1 MKVLIEN
8 RQKPTKISQQKIK
21 RDSAVL
27 LRLLGLKDAELS
39 ILLVD
44 DSRMRG
50 LNHKYRGI
58 DRTTDVLSFPQIS
71 EKWKVGSEKLNKR
84 KKMIKPSTSHFLFPT
99 SHFLLGDVVINL
111 QAAKRQA
118 PEHGLSF
125 NEELRWLLVHGVL
138 HLIGYDHERSK
149 YAERKMR
156 TKERELLD
164 YLRKDRNNAC
174 KTHNPVP

>member
-1 MKVLIEN
+1 MNILIKN
-8 RQKPTKISQQKIK
+8 RQKPTKINQQKIK
-21 RDSAVL
+21 RDSAAL

-39 ILLVD
+39 LLLVD
-44 DSRMRG
+44 DSRMKE

-58 DRTTDVLSFPQIS
+58 DRTTDVLSFPQMS
-71 EKWKVGSEKLNKR
+71 YSVKR
-84 KKMIKPSTSHFLFPT
+84 KALSVKSFNDINAQRTT
-99 SHFLLGDVVINL
+99 LLGDVVINL
-111 QAAKRQA
+111 QAVKRQA

-156 TKERELLD
+156 SKERELLG
-164 YLRKDRNNAC
+164 YLGRSKN
-174 KTHNPVP
+174 

>member
-1 MKVLIEN
+1 
-8 RQKPTKISQQKIK
+8 
-21 RDSAVL
+21 
-27 LRLLGLKDAELS
+27 
-39 ILLVD
+39 
-44 DSRMRG
+44 MRR

-58 DRTTDVLSFPQIS
+58 DRTTDVLSFPQQNS
-71 EKWKVGSEKLNKR
+71 YELKNKR
-84 KKMIKPSTSHFLFPT
+84 ESLDSSLVARHLPLP
-99 SHFLLGDVVINL
+99 LGDVVINL

-156 TKERELLD
+156 SKEKELLG
-164 YLRKDRNNAC
+164 YLGRSKN
-174 KTHNPVP
+174 

>member
-1 MKVLIEN
+1 M
-8 RQKPTKISQQKIK
+8 
-21 RDSAVL
+21 

-39 ILLVD
+39 LLLVD
-44 DSRMRG
+44 DGRMKE

-58 DRTTDVLSFPQIS
+58 DRATDVLSFPQIQ
-71 EKWKVGSEKLNKR
+71 NKIQDTR
-84 KKMIKPSTSHFLFPT
+84 FRIQDKKNRASCIVHRASLASLV
-99 SHFLLGDVVINL
+99 LGDVVINL
-111 QAAKRQA
+111 QAVKRQA

-156 TKERELLD
+156 SKERELLG
-164 YLRKDRNNAC
+164 YLGRSKN
-174 KTHNPVP
+174 

>member
-1 MKVLIEN
+1 M
-8 RQKPTKISQQKIK
+8 
-21 RDSAVL
+21 

-44 DSRMRG
+44 DSRMKR
-50 LNHKYRGI
+50 LNYKYRGI
-58 DRTTDVLSFPQIS
+58 DRTTDVLSFPQMS
-71 EKWKVGSEKLNKR
+71 YSVKR
-84 KKMIKPSTSHFLFPT
+84 KALSVKSYNAINAQRTT
-99 SHFLLGDVVINL
+99 LLGDVVINL

-156 TKERELLD
+156 SKEKELLG
-164 YLRKDRNNAC
+164 YLGRSKN
-174 KTHNPVP
+174 

>member
-1 MKVLIEN
+1 MKVLIKN
-8 RQKPTKISQQKIK
+8 QQKLIKINQQKIK
-21 RDSAVL
+21 RDSAAL

-39 ILLVD
+39 ILFVND
-44 DSRMRG
+44 RQMKE

-58 DRTTDVLSFPQIS
+58 DRTTDVLSFPQQERS
-71 EKWKVGSEKLNKR
+71 AFSVQRSVTFNFQL
-84 KKMIKPSTSHFLFPT
+84 STFNFI
-99 SHFLLGDVVINL
+99 LGDIVINL

-149 YAERKMR
+149 
-156 TKERELLD
+156 
-164 YLRKDRNNAC
+164 
-174 KTHNPVP
+174 

>member
-1 MKVLIEN
+1 M
-8 RQKPTKISQQKIK
+8 
-21 RDSAVL
+21 

-58 DRTTDVLSFPQIS
+58 DRTTDVLSFPQVSPEFGHLMRLAEVRVRSS
-71 EKWKVGSEKLNKR
+71 EKKMFLTLNSKF
-84 KKMIKPSTSHFLFPT
+84 KTPNFM
-99 SHFLLGDVVINL
+99 LGDVVINF
-111 QAAKRQA
+111 QAVKRQA

-125 NEELRWLLVHGVL
+125 NEELRWLLVHGIL
-138 HLIGYDHERSK
+138 HLIGYDHERSR

-156 TKERELLD
+156 TKERELLG
-164 YLRKDRNNAC
+164 YLGRSKN
-174 KTHNPVP
+174 

>member
-1 MKVLIEN
+1 MKVLIKN
-8 RQKPTKISQQKIK
+8 QQKLTKIK
-21 RDSAVL
+21 RDSAAL

-39 ILLVD
+39 ILFVND
-44 DSRMRG
+44 GRMKE

-58 DRTTDVLSFPQIS
+58 DRTTDVLSFPQQERS
-71 EKWKVGSEKLNKR
+71 AFSVQRSATFNFQL
-84 KKMIKPSTSHFLFPT
+84 STFNFM
-99 SHFLLGDVVINL
+99 LGDIVINL

-156 TKERELLD
+156 TKERELLE
-164 YLRKDRNNAC
+164 YISKL
-174 KTHNPVP
+174 

>member
-1 MKVLIEN
+1 M
-8 RQKPTKISQQKIK
+8 
-21 RDSAVL
+21 

-44 DSRMRG
+44 DSRMRR

-58 DRTTDVLSFPQIS
+58 DRTTDVLSFPQIQ
-71 EKWKVGSEKLNKR
+71 NKMQDTR
-84 KKMIKPSTSHFLFPT
+84 FMIHDKKNRASCIVHHASLTSLV
-99 SHFLLGDVVINL
+99 LGDVVINL

-118 PEHGLSF
+118 IEHGLSF

-138 HLIGYDHERSK
+138 HLIGYDHERTR

-156 TKERELLD
+156 TKERELLE
-164 YLRKDRNNAC
+164 YITKL
-174 KTHNPVP
+174 